1 MMDAMTS
8 PTAPQAAPRTAAT
21 ARAAGALLLTLTL
34 AAGCAQAPVVP
45 PEASAAAPHLPPE
58 LREARF
64 ILLGEVHDNPQHHA
78 WRAQWLRTLLAD
90 GRPTRVVFEQL
101 DRAKDAE
108 LAQARATT
116 PTDSTAVARA
126 GGLDEKGWRWPL
138 HQPLFDAALA
148 GRADIAGGNLARDAV
163 RSVVRQGEGA
173 VPADLHPLMAA
184 PGWSPEQQRA
194 TEADI
199 EQGHCGA
206 LPPSM
211 FAPMALAQR
220 TRDVAMAQGMLA
232 APAGTRVVLI
242 AGNGHVRQD
251 RGVPHHLRAAGV
263 PAAQIASVGFVEVG
277 DTPAPGAYGR
287 VVTAPRTERPDPCE
301 AFGKKTA
308 G

>member
-1 MMDAMTS
+1 MMDKMS
-8 PTAPQAAPRTAAT
+8 LRMNLPTLAT
-21 ARAAGALLLTLTL
+21 PSALLLALTL
-34 AAGCAQAPVVP
+34 ALTAGCAQAPVAP
-45 PEASAAAPHLPPE
+45 PDAHAAAPALPPE
-58 LREARF
+58 LRSARF

-78 WRAQWLRTLLAD
+78 WRAAWLRTLLAD

-108 LAQARATT
+108 LRQARSAT
-116 PTDSTAVARA
+116 PTDSTAIARA

-138 HQPLFDAALA
+138 HQPLFDAVLA
-148 GRADIAGGNLARDAV
+148 TPAEVVGGNLARDAV
-163 RSVVRQGEGA
+163 RAVVRQGPSA
-173 VPADLHPLMAA
+173 VPADLSPRLDA
-184 PGWSPEQQRA
+184 PGWTTAQQRD

-199 EQGHCGA
+199 ERGHCGA
-206 LPPSM
+206 LPASQ

-220 TRDVAMAQGMLA
+220 VRDVAMAQAMLT

-263 PAAQIASVGFVEVG
+263 PAAQIVSVGFVETG
-277 DTPAPGAYGR
+277 EQPAPGTYGR
-287 VVTAPRTERPDPCE
+287 TVVTARTERPDPCE
-301 AFGKKTA
+301 AFGKKPT

>member
-1 MMDAMTS
+1 MMAIPMRWLTS
-8 PTAPQAAPRTAAT
+8 FLAIALALLASGCATPAAP
-21 ARAAGALLLTLTL
+21 
-34 AAGCAQAPVVP
+34 P
-45 PEASAAAPHLPPE
+45 PLPAE

-78 WRAQWLRTLLAD
+78 WRARWLRALLAD

-108 LAQARATT
+108 LGRVRGAT

-126 GGLDEKGWRWPL
+126 GGLDESAWRWPL
-138 HQPLFDAALA
+138 HQPLFDAALN
-148 GRADIAGGNLARDAV
+148 GGADIAGGNLARDTV
-163 RSVVRQGEGA
+163 RAVVRQGLSA
-173 VPADLHPLMAA
+173 VPADLAPLLGE
-184 PGWSPEQQRA
+184 PGWTAGLQRA
-194 TEADI
+194 AEADI

-206 LPPSM
+206 LPPAQ

-220 TRDVAMAQGMLA
+220 TRDVAMAQAMLA

-242 AGNGHVRQD
+242 AGNGHVRVD

-263 PAAQIASVGFVEVG
+263 LAAQIVSIGFVEAG
-277 DTPAPGAYGR
+277 DTPAPGSYDHL
-287 VVTAPRTERPDPCE
+287 VTTARTDRPDPCA
-301 AFGKKTA
+301 AFGKPT

>member
-1 MMDAMTS
+1 MMGTMTS
-8 PTAPQAAPRTAAT
+8 STAPRTAAT
-21 ARAAGALLLTLTL
+21 ARAAGALLFTLTL
-34 AAGCAQAPVVP
+34 AAGCAQAPVP

-58 LREARF
+58 LHEARF

-101 DRAKDAE
+101 DRTKGPE
-108 LAQARATT
+108 LARARAAT

-148 GRADIAGGNLARDAV
+148 GRADIAGGNLPREAV

-173 VPADLHPLMAA
+173 VPADLRPLMAA

-194 TEADI
+194 TEVDI
-199 EQGHCGA
+199 EQGHCGG

-211 FAPMALAQR
+211 FTPMALAQR
-220 TRDVAMAQGMLA
+220 TRDVAMAQAMLA

-287 VVTAPRTERPDPCE
+287 VVTAPRAERPDPCE